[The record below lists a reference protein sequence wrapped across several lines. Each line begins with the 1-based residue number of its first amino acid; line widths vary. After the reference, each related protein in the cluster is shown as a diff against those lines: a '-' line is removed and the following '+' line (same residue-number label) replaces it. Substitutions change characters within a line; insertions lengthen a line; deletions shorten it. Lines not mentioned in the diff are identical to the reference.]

1 MHDRRRHTAGVF
13 QDYIWVDVSCIDL
26 SQCKISDELE
36 MKGTFCLGWLGRDL
50 GCEFVQIREPRGSV
64 RS

>member
-26 SQCKISDELE
+26 SQCKISDELD

-50 GCEFVQIREPRGSV
+50 DANLCRFESLEDP
-64 RS
+64 